1 MAGAVR
7 WPQGTPK
14 AWGRLRGARSWRPM
28 EHISPRVNVT
38 LRVWDASTPAL
49 EAAARAG
56 SGRLLALEAGHN
68 RVPTGGRNLLRDLL
82 NGDALSGITE
92 FAIGDDNTA
101 TSNNDTEL
109 GNELLRATL
118 TSTSKDTLKLTAQY
132 FLASTLLNGET
143 LREAG
148 LYTDEDTLFA
158 RYVLDTEIEK
168 DNTIAVTFTWEIT
181 FTVTELNI
189 LERGSVVELGGDAN
203 TYVVGNAYPV
213 GATLDKIVNGSATWL
228 IDSADLQGGTFALE
242 GHVKVTA
249 GGITPTIALFNLSDG
264 APNVALAGSEVAG
277 SAGNT
282 TGERIRSGAITFP
295 AAGAAKQLAVK
306 VKTDN
311 AAGESIV
318 WGLRI
323 VRLT

>member
-7 WPQGTPK
+7 WPTGMPK
-14 AWGRLRGARSWRPM
+14 AWGRRGRKVWHPLERVT
-28 EHISPRVNVT
+28 PRVNVAVG
-38 LRVWDASTPAL
+38 VWDASTPEL

-56 SGRLLALEAGHN
+56 RGRLLALEAGHN
-68 RVPTGGRNLLRDLL
+68 RVTTAGRNLLRDLL
-82 NGDALSGITE
+82 NGDALSGVTE

-101 TSNNDTEL
+101 ASNNDTEL
-109 GNELLRATL
+109 GNQLLRATV
-118 TSTSKDTLKLTAQY
+118 TSTTKETLKLVVQY
-132 FLASTLLNGET
+132 FLSSTLLNGET
-143 LREAG
+143 LREGG
-148 LYTDEDTLFA
+148 LFTDEDTLFA

-203 TYVVGNAYPV
+203 TYSTGNAYPA
-213 GATLDKIVNGSATWL
+213 GATLDKIVNSSGTWL
-228 IDSADLQGGTFALE
+228 IDSADLEGGTFALE

-249 GGITPTIALFNLSDG
+249 GGITPTIGLFNLSDG
-264 APNVALAGSEVAG
+264 APNTVLVGSEVSG

-311 AAGESIV
+311 AAGEALV